1 MGNNS
6 LNWQHFER
14 SLACVVLDTKQS
26 HMLFRTVAVF
36 LCRGMLANANT
47 PATTQ
52 WQVQG
57 SYLPQRGRSE
67 HRRTETRR
75 VTAQQQQITELQSH
89 SFTSPSSRRD
99 VEPVAADFTSPCWVT
114 DTCCRLL
121 WFQRDFLGVWWRQWT
136 EARPEWGST
145 PSEECLGKMP
155 STLITCVTWTG
166 GVASVSTREFSTDAG
181 VWQTLQKDRPYH
193 LLYVL
198 YKINTVLIYSNKEYL
213 IVKLLL
219 KTWWG
224 SFCSPWLDFYFYV

>member
-75 VTAQQQQITELQSH
+75 VTEQQQQITELQSH

-121 WFQRDFLGVWWRQWT
+121 WFQRDFLGVWWRT
-136 EARPEWGST
+136 MDRGSAWMGVH
-145 PSEECLGKMP
+145 SLRGMFGKNALN
-155 STLITCVTWTG
+155 SDHLCHLDGGRGLCVHQ
-166 GVASVSTREFSTDAG
+166 GV
-181 VWQTLQKDRPYH
+181 
-193 LLYVL
+193 
-198 YKINTVLIYSNKEYL
+198 
-213 IVKLLL
+213 
-219 KTWWG
+219 
-224 SFCSPWLDFYFYV
+224 